1 MSDSSEAVASYGRSN
16 GKLPLPEYGVLY
28 FHHLNAELRSLPA
41 GKIDPEI
48 KIVTDEIVKKSEAGA
63 LCWDDLYT
71 FDLVISRLLPSERL
85 PRLVWNLRLRYRS
98 VVDLP
103 EYEAYLAS
111 KPPNLNEEAKE
122 TDLVLRADIEYLL
135 GQIYLRYSITPVAE
149 EIRDRISKRVASVI
163 LVGLAV
169 IAAVFSL
176 TVFGISQPYSA
187 SLPTAIFAGA
197 MGGLLSLQQRY
208 QSASRDGDPI
218 DSISQLMH
226 NWPKVFLPAIN
237 GAIFAFVLY
246 MLVRAGLLAGDVFPK
261 FSSEDNKNG
270 LVLLDFLR
278 QGRPEAASDY
288 AKLIVWSFIAGFA
301 ERFVPDTLS
310 RFINKRETESKRST

>member
-1 MSDSSEAVASYGRSN
+1 
-16 GKLPLPEYGVLY
+16 L
-28 FHHLNAELRSLPA
+28 
-41 GKIDPEI
+41 
-48 KIVTDEIVKKSEAGA
+48 
-63 LCWDDLYT
+63 
-71 FDLVISRLLPSERL
+71 
-85 PRLVWNLRLRYRS
+85 
-98 VVDLP
+98 
-103 EYEAYLAS
+103 
-111 KPPNLNEEAKE
+111 
-122 TDLVLRADIEYLL
+122 
-135 GQIYLRYSITPVAE
+135 
-149 EIRDRISKRVASVI
+149 
-163 LVGLAV
+163 
-169 IAAVFSL
+169 
-176 TVFGISQPYSA
+176 
-187 SLPTAIFAGA
+187 
-197 MGGLLSLQQRY
+197 GGLLSLQQRY

-226 NWPKVFLPAIN
+226 NWPKVFLPAID